1 MPNFFCLQH
10 GVSHLLLFRAVLAA
24 SLLFSFD
31 CSKTLP
37 HFEAQR
43 AFGYLQKQCDFGP
56 RNPGSDAHRKTKQYL
71 FDSLNKL
78 TNLVRTQEFLHFDSA
93 LKKELVLSNVIA
105 NFYPEEK
112 ERILLCAHWDTRPWA
127 DQDSVILNRN
137 QPILGANDGASGVA
151 VLLELAHVLSQKKPK
166 FGVDIVFFDGE
177 DYGKRGNTKD
187 FCLGSS
193 FFARNLDGY
202 KPKFG
207 ILLDMVGDKDLN
219 IYKEEYSNTYA
230 PEIVNLIWEKAK
242 KLKLSAFYSEVRHPV
257 WDDHMP
263 LILAGIPTVDIID
276 FDYPHWHTLQDT
288 PDKCSEQS
296 LETVGKLLISIL
308 YD

>member
-1 MPNFFCLQH
+1 MSDFFPI
-10 GVSHLLLFRAVLAA
+10 LFRVIPAA
-24 SLLFSFD
+24 SLFFSLT
-31 CSKTLP
+31 CSKTVP
-37 HFEAQR
+37 QFDGER
-43 AFGYLQKQCDFGP
+43 AFGYLQNQCDFGP
-56 RNPGSDAHRKTKQYL
+56 RNPGSEGHQNTKQYL
-71 FDSLNKL
+71 FNTLGKL
-78 TNLVRTQEFLHFDSA
+78 TNLVSTQEFLHFDST
-93 LKKELVLSNVIA
+93 LKKELILSNIVA
-105 NFYPEEK
+105 SFFPEEK
-112 ERILLCAHWDTRPWA
+112 ERVLLCAHWDTRPWA
-127 DQDSVILNRN
+127 DQDSVISNRT

-151 VLLELAHVLSQKKPK
+151 VLLELANIISQKKPK

-187 FCLGSS
+187 FCLGST
-193 FFARNLDGY
+193 FFAKNLPIP

-219 IYKEEYSNTYA
+219 IYKEQYSNTYA
-230 PEIVNLIWEKAK
+230 PEIVDLIWGKAQ
-242 KLKLSAFYSEVRHPV
+242 KLELSAFYPEVRHSV

-276 FDYPHWHTLQDT
+276 FDYPYWHTLQDT
-288 PDKCSEQS
+288 PDKCSPQS

>member
-1 MPNFFCLQH
+1 MSNF
-10 GVSHLLLFRAVLAA
+10 LLFLFRTTLVLALFL
-24 SLLFSFD
+24 SLN
-31 CSKTLP
+31 CSKTVP
-37 HFEAQR
+37 TFDGER
-43 AFGYLQKQCDFGP
+43 AFGYLQDQCDFGP
-56 RNPGSDAHRKTKQYL
+56 RNPGSEGHQKIKQYL
-71 FDSLNKL
+71 HDYLSQL
-78 TNLVRTQEFLHFDSA
+78 TNLVSTQEFIYFDSS
-93 LKKELVLSNVIA
+93 LKKELILTNIIA
-105 NFYPEEK
+105 TFYPEKK

-127 DQDSVILNRN
+127 DQDSVISNRTK
-137 QPILGANDGASGVA
+137 PILGANDGASGVA
-151 VLLELAHVLSQKKPK
+151 VLLELANILSKAKPK

-177 DYGKRGNTKD
+177 DSGIKGNPKHY
-187 FCLGSS
+187 CLGST
-193 FFARNLDGY
+193 FFAKNLPIP

-230 PEIVNLIWEKAK
+230 PEIVNLIWDKAQ
-242 KLKLSAFYSEVRHPV
+242 KLKLSAFYPEVRHSV

-276 FDYPHWHTLQDT
+276 FDYPYWHTLQDT
-288 PDKCSEQS
+288 PDKCSPQS